1 MRGSRNAP
9 RRPGAISRSPSTTR
23 VRVLACAPGVDAR
36 KCELFQTS
44 PGCED
49 ALTTKLPT
57 WEDADAADRG
67 TNLDI
72 TINAAA
78 TRVNLFLEHA
88 TSAPLLLGFSANYTL
103 CIAKTPS
110 GAPEAWLR
118 CSRMPNSAS
127 MMNPSLLDEEK
138 GNGDRSDE
146 RHDRPEVGPRQG
158 PCNDLRSRLVIVMVF
173 QKVLDV
179 TSRSL
184 APHVAVMEP
193 ADTGQRHHLRVR

>member
-88 TSAPLLLGFSANYTL
+88 TSAPLLLGFSANYTQPTVPVAVVHIL
-103 CIAKTPS
+103 CALSLMKSPS
-110 GAPEAWLR
+110 SLSVRVRGRQFRRSARPRKVATQQWLR
-118 CSRMPNSAS
+118 VQRPGAS
-127 MMNPSLLDEEK
+127 GKTKSL
-138 GNGDRSDE
+138 
-146 RHDRPEVGPRQG
+146 
-158 PCNDLRSRLVIVMVF
+158 
-173 QKVLDV
+173 
-179 TSRSL
+179 RSL
-184 APHVAVMEP
+184 AHPTLCP
-193 ADTGQRHHLRVR
+193 QGGPG